1 MLVRYSLIS
10 DASGS
15 FGGLVASHNRSGQYI
30 RTRVRPTNP
39 SSPAQV
45 EVRVIFGNLA
55 ITWSTLTDD
64 QRDAWTTYAINVP
77 VTNRLGDPLTLTGHQ
92 MFVRNNAARIQAGLD
107 RIDDGPTTF
116 STALLTKVFV
126 NPNQQPINLLESF
139 FPVVDPWA
147 TDIGAA
153 FLIYATRQG
162 SGTVL
167 YRRNP
172 YRFAGSF
179 IGRETPPVPLQA
191 LIPAPFEL
199 NDNGSNHVF
208 VRYFVVLSDG
218 RMSPP
223 VHERRL
229 IKTT

>member
-1 MLVRYSLIS
+1 MLVRYSVIA

-15 FGGLVASHNRSGQYI
+15 LGGIVASHNRSGQYL
-30 RTRVRPTNP
+30 RARVRPTNP

-45 EVRVIFGNLA
+45 EVRVIFGNLS

-92 MFVRNNAARIQAGLD
+92 MYLRNNTARIQAGLD

-116 STALLTKVFV
+116 STALLTKVLV
-126 NPNQQPINLLESF
+126 NPNQQPTNLLESF
-139 FPVVDPWA
+139 FPVVDPWF
-147 TDIGAA
+147 TDPGAA
-153 FLIYATRQG
+153 YLIYATRQS
-162 SGTVL
+162 SGTVR
-167 YRRNP
+167 YRRNS
-172 YRFAGSF
+172 YRFAGAALAP
-179 IGRETPPVPLQA
+179 IDPPVPQSLN
-191 LIPAPFEL
+191 IPAPFQM
-199 NDNGSNHVF
+199 NDNASNHVF